1 MTTVPTTRPAAVA
14 MPPRPGTASIPGA
27 APAIDPI
34 KLLKKHKWTLIGA
47 AVAGAFL
54 GTIAHFVLQ
63 ATYPIYRPFLVFRCL
78 PVQNEPGVL
87 TPPIGFRD
95 ELDKFMATEVLTLT
109 SDRIIDKTLSDPA
122 FTREAP
128 KWSARFLDNGVLDR
142 DRAARAL
149 KWGLSAGV
157 LGESSLIRVSFWYTD
172 KEDATAIVRL
182 IGRTYERDRR
192 QLASGELNDRRDMLD
207 RSIRET
213 REAIAN
219 LQTSRARL
227 LQDQNVDSIEQQH
240 SSVTSQIKSIQ
251 EYLVQGQAEIE
262 AMVARK
268 RQMEAELESKVG
280 VTYTADLR
288 QRVEQDPNILRLKDE
303 INVLSAE
310 LDAALTRLGPEHRTV
325 LQFQSLLAA
334 KRARL
339 EHETER
345 LLRHQFDTQLD
356 SLRNSINS
364 LQAAQNDLQRRL
376 EEQRARATELTQT
389 LAKVRD
395 IETEIERLT
404 ESVNKLGNDLK
415 TVEILN
421 LNQSRIQL
429 VQDAQVPKTMSFP
442 KIYIMI
448 PLGIVLA
455 LTCVGGVIV
464 LFELVD
470 QRVKG
475 PSDIALIPRTRILG
489 LVPHAA
495 EDPSAPQKVETVF
508 RDHPDGVLAESYRQL
523 RATLLK
529 RMREDG
535 LKSLLIMSGM
545 PGSGATSVATNL
557 AFSLASADLRV
568 LLIDANLRRPA
579 VHRVLGLAELPG
591 LSDILAGAKTLSDAV
606 QQTENPRVHVLSAGS
621 PSNRVV
627 ERLSTEP
634 MGDLLRSATET
645 YDIVLVDV
653 APAQIAGDGL
663 SLAHRCDATML
674 VVRAFGEKRGMVARL
689 RNELSEAKAEFLGV
703 VVNAARSLAGGY
715 LKGNILAAHQYQN
728 GKTGK
733 D

>member
-1 MTTVPTTRPAAVA
+1 MTTVPTTRPAAVT
-14 MPPRPGTASIPGA
+14 MPARPATASVLGA

-34 KLLKKHKWTLIGA
+34 KLLKKHKWTLIGTA
-47 AVAGAFL
+47 IAGAFI
-54 GTIAHFVLQ
+54 GVVMHFLLMRFFPV
-63 ATYPIYRPFLVFRCL
+63 YRPFLVYRCL
-78 PVQNEPGVL
+78 PLQNEVGAM
-87 TPPIGFRD
+87 TPPAGYRD
-95 ELDKFMATEVLTLT
+95 ELEKFMATEVLTLT
-109 SDRIIDKTLSDPA
+109 SDRIVDKTLADPT

-128 KWSARFLDNGVLDR
+128 KWTAGYLKNGVLDM
-142 DRAARAL
+142 DRASSAL
-149 KWGLSAGV
+149 KRRLSAAV
-157 LGESSLIRVSFWYTD
+157 LGESSLIRVSFWDTD
-172 KEDATAIVRL
+172 KEEATAIIRL

-192 QLASGELNDRRDMLD
+192 QLASTELAERQDMLQ
-207 RSIRET
+207 RTIRET
-213 REAIAN
+213 REAITN

-227 LQDQNVDSIEQQH
+227 LQDQNVDALEQQH
-240 SSVTSQIKSIQ
+240 SSVTDQIKNLQ
-251 EYLVQGQAEIE
+251 AYLVQSQADIE
-262 AMVARK
+262 SLAARK
-268 RQMEAELESKVG
+268 RQMEAELESKIG
-280 VTYTADLR
+280 ITYTADLR
-288 QRVEQDPNILRLKDE
+288 QRVEQDPTIVRMRDEVNALK
-303 INVLSAE
+303 AE
-310 LDAALTRLGPEHRTV
+310 VEAALTRLGTNHRTV
-325 LQFQSLLAA
+325 LQLQSLQAA
-334 KRARL
+334 KEARL
-339 EHETER
+339 EQER
-345 LLRHQFDTQLD
+345 ELLLRREFDTQLD
-356 SLRNSINS
+356 AIRNSINS
-364 LQAAQNDLQRRL
+364 LQAAQDDLRARL
-376 EEQRARATELTQT
+376 EAERARATDLIQT
-389 LAKVRD
+389 MAKVRD
-395 IETEIERLT
+395 MDNEIRRLT
-404 ESVNKLGNDLK
+404 DSVNQLGDDLK
-415 TVEILN
+415 SVQILN
-421 LNQSRIQL
+421 QNQSRIQL
-429 VQDAQVPKTMSFP
+429 VQDAQIPKTVAFP
-442 KIYIMI
+442 KIYIML
-448 PLGIVLA
+448 PAGMFLA
-455 LTCVGGVIV
+455 LACVGGVIV
-464 LFELVD
+464 LLELVD

-475 PSDIALIPRTRILG
+475 PSDIAIIPRTRILG

-495 EDPSAPQKVETVF
+495 EDPSAPQKIETVF
-508 RDHPDGVLAESYRQL
+508 RDHPSGVLAESYRQL